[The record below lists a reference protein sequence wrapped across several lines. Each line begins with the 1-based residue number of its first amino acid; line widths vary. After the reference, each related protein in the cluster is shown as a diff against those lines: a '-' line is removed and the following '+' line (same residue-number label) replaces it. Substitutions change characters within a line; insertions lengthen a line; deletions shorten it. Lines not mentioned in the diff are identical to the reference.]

1 MTHTLPHCLLSGLR
15 SLLIPL
21 SVQQNKGM
29 EYQKALK
36 PYINEIK
43 EKFKDNKDAQN
54 RAIGKLFE
62 DAQQNPLSGCFLSLA
77 QLPVLLGLY
86 RGIRNLAQDG
96 VLKEPFLWIPSLEG
110 PVSPPDFKGMD
121 WLTQGWETI
130 DGIPTPQLGWE
141 TTLAFLIMPVILV
154 LGQSLTMRVMTPAV
168 DTETMSEQEAQTAD
182 QTQGI
187 LKFLPLLI
195 GYFSLQ
201 VPAGLTIYW
210 FTTNL
215 FTLTQSLAIKAYY
228 RANPP
233 EINLP
238 DFWKSLDKDVDSMS
252 PDEKRAAAEAGLSIA
267 PAFAS
272 LLEGTLLLTSVSA
285 DILLYRSLT

>member
-1 MTHTLPHCLLSGLR
+1 VLSHGVAVPLEAMLQFVTHSCNQFLKGLR

-21 SVQQNKGM
+21 SIQQTKGM

-36 PYINEIK
+36 PYIKDIK
-43 EKFKDNKDAQN
+43 EKFKGNQDAQN
-54 RAIGKLFE
+54 RAMAKLFE
-62 DAQQNPLSGCFLSLA
+62 DAKQNPLSGCFLSLA

-96 VLKEPFLWIPSLEG
+96 VLKESFLWIPSLEG
-110 PVSPPDFKGMD
+110 PVSPPNFSGMD
-121 WLTQGWETI
+121 WLTTGWQTI
-130 DGIPTPQLGWE
+130 DGLPTPQLGWE

-154 LGQSLTMRVMTPAV
+154 LGQSITMNVMSPPV
-168 DTETMSEQEAQTAD
+168 DADNMTEEEANTAEQTKGA
-182 QTQGI
+182 

-215 FTLTQSLAIKAYY
+215 FTLSQSMAIKAYY
-228 RANPP
+228 KANPP
-233 EINLP
+233 VIDLP
-238 DFWKSLDKDVDSMS
+238 EFWSSLDKDVDSMS
-252 PDEKRAAAEAGLSIA
+252 PDEKRAAAQAGSSIR
-267 PAFAS
+267 
-272 LLEGTLLLTSVSA
+272 VS
-285 DILLYRSLT
+285 RGR

>member
-1 MTHTLPHCLLSGLR
+1 MNLGLR

-21 SVQQNKGM
+21 SIQQNKGM

-36 PYINEIK
+36 PYLKEIK
-43 EKFKDNKDAQN
+43 EKFKDNQDAQN
-54 RAIGKLFE
+54 RAMGKLYE
-62 DAQQNPLSGCFLSLA
+62 DAKQNPFSGCFLSIA

-96 VLKEPFLWIPSLEG
+96 VLKESFLWIPSLEG
-110 PVSPPDFKGMD
+110 PVSPPDFKGLD
-121 WLTQGWETI
+121 WLTDGWQTI
-130 DGIPTPQLGWE
+130 NGMPTPPLGWE

-154 LGQSLTMRVMTPAV
+154 LGQSVTMNVMSPPV
-168 DTETMSEQEAQTAD
+168 DTENMSQEEAQTAE
-182 QTQGI
+182 QTKGA

-215 FTLTQSLAIKAYY
+215 FTLSQSLAIKAYY
-228 RANPP
+228 RANPI
-233 EINLP
+233 EIELP
-238 DFWKSLDKDVDSMS
+238 DFWKTLDKDIDSMS
-252 PDEKRAAAEAGLSIA
+252 PEEKREAAKAGINMA

-272 LLEGTLLLTSVSA
+272 LIEGT
-285 DILLYRSLT
+285 SLS

>member
-1 MTHTLPHCLLSGLR
+1 
-15 SLLIPL
+15 
-21 SVQQNKGM
+21 M

-36 PYINEIK
+36 PYLKEIK
-43 EKFKDNKDAQN
+43 EKFKDNQEAIN
-54 RAIGKLFE
+54 RATGKLYE
-62 DAQQNPLSGCFLSLA
+62 DADQNPLTGCFISLA

-96 VLKEPFLWIPSLEG
+96 VLKESFLWIPSLEG
-110 PVSPPDFKGMD
+110 PVSPPNFSGMD
-121 WLTQGWETI
+121 WLTAGWTTI
-130 DGIPTPQLGWE
+130 DGTPTPQLGWE
-141 TTLAFLIMPVILV
+141 TTLAFLVMPVILV
-154 LGQSLTMRVMTPAV
+154 LGQSLTMSVMSPPV
-168 DTETMSEQEAQTAD
+168 DEGGTAEEIASAESSK
-182 QTQGI
+182 TV

-228 RANPP
+228 KANPP

-238 DFWKSLDKDVDSMS
+238 DFWNTLGDDVENMT
-252 PDEKRAAAEAGLSIA
+252 PAERRAASEAGISVA
-267 PAFAS
+267 PAFS
-272 LLEGTLLLTSVSA
+272 TLVEGTL
-285 DILLYRSLT
+285 I

>member
-1 MTHTLPHCLLSGLR
+1 
-15 SLLIPL
+15 LIPL
-21 SVQQNKGM
+21 SIQQNKGM

-36 PYINEIK
+36 PYIKEIK
-43 EKFKDNKDAQN
+43 EKFKDNQEAQN

-62 DAQQNPLSGCFLSLA
+62 DAKQNPLSGCFLSLA

-96 VLKEPFLWIPSLEG
+96 VLKESFLWIPSLEG

-141 TTLAFLIMPVILV
+141 TTLAFLIMPVVLV
-154 LGQSLTMRVMTPAV
+154 LGQSLTMRVMTPSV

-210 FTTNL
+210 FTTNV

-238 DFWKSLDKDVDSMS
+238 DFWKTLDKDVDSMS
-252 PDEKRAAAEAGLSIA
+252 PEEKRAAAEAGINIA

-272 LLEGTLLLTSVSA
+272 LLEGTFSP
-285 DILLYRSLT
+285 

>member
-1 MTHTLPHCLLSGLR
+1 MCMQRQFQGLR

-21 SVQQNKGM
+21 SIQQNKGM

-36 PYINEIK
+36 PYMKDIK

-54 RAIGKLFE
+54 RAMAKLFE
-62 DAQQNPLSGCFLSLA
+62 DANQNPLSGCFLSLA

-110 PVSPPDFKGMD
+110 PVSPPDFNGLD
-121 WLTQGWETI
+121 WLTAGWETI
-130 DGIPTPQLGWE
+130 NGIPTPQLGWE
-141 TTLAFLIMPVILV
+141 TTLAFLIMPVVLV
-154 LGQSLTMRVMTPAV
+154 LGQSITMNVMSPPVDAENMTP
-168 DTETMSEQEAQTAD
+168 EEANAAESTK
-182 QTQGI
+182 GV

-215 FTLTQSLAIKAYY
+215 FTLSQSLAIKAYY

-233 EINLP
+233 VIDLP
-238 DFWKSLDKDVDSMS
+238 EFWSSLDKDLDSMS
-252 PDEKRAAAEAGLSIA
+252 PDEKRAAAEAGINMA

-272 LLEGTLLLTSVSA
+272 LIEGK
-285 DILLYRSLT
+285 